1 MSLLADTPTAPAA
14 CVTPDLTAEWLM
26 AAPLEV
32 LLVDLGVELFD
43 SKITDRTFFGAVVQ
57 YADGRLSL
65 SMPVGRSEFEHD
77 TVARYLL
84 AQAFG
89 VGLPPLPEPFETTE
103 F

>member
-1 MSLLADTPTAPAA
+1 VSLLADTPTAPAA
-14 CVTPDLTAEWLM
+14 CVTPGPTADWLM
-26 AAPLEV
+26 AAPLDV
-32 LLVDLGVELFD
+32 LLADLGVELFD

-57 YADGRLSL
+57 YRDGRLAL

-84 AQAFG
+84 AQVFG
-89 VGLPPLPEPFETTE
+89 VGLPNLPEPFEMTE